1 MYNEAK
7 IQEAVMKASEIHS
20 KGFNCAQS
28 VLLSLSDLTGLAAKK
43 SLAIAGGFGGGMR
56 ASEVCGAV
64 SGAVMAIGLLFPFTD
79 GEDSAAKDRIAAI
92 TREFHRRFREKNK
105 TIICR
110 SLLGYDLEK
119 PEESVIIKEQ
129 GIIAKVCPEFMDC
142 AEAIVRDLVKENKE
156 K

>member
-1 MYNEAK
+1 LYNKAK
-7 IQEAVMKASEIHS
+7 IQEAVMKAGEIHS

-28 VLLSLSDLTGLAAKK
+28 VLLSLSDLTGLDEKK

-56 ASEVCGAV
+56 AAEVCGAV
-64 SGAVMAIGLLFPFTD
+64 SGAVMAIGLLFPFAD
-79 GEDSAAKDRIAAI
+79 GDDSGAKDRIAAL
-92 TREFHRRFREKNK
+92 TREFHRRFREKNE

-110 SLLGYDLEK
+110 SLLGYDMEK
-119 PEESVIIKEQ
+119 PEESAIIKEQ
-129 GIIAKVCPEFMDC
+129 GIIAKVCPGFMDC